1 MASRYNLTPERKE
14 KLKKE
19 VMDEIGKTNSSRIK
33 PRREEKPLP
42 RQNPQLNVF
51 KVEVKKPII
60 LKSEIK
66 QEEIKKEI
74 KKAVVDKKPADI
86 KIEPIR
92 QVVKAAI
99 KKQPPIKHRAIK
111 KPVNKP
117 VPKQFKEPKKVM
129 VVPLIKITK
138 KVSPAP
144 SPISKKSI
152 VKDQGDSFFKPDSLV
167 KPSFSYRR
175 IFKPRIRL
183 GYKKMLILGGI
194 FCVILGLILALAIN
208 IFGIYKFGWNG
219 AISQSI
225 VHVLPLPAGTVD
237 GRMIKLSDYYNDFNI
252 IQTVLTSTAST
263 TNTTLT
269 DKTKIKEQL
278 FNRLVSVNIIENEL
292 KKYGQSVTDKNINE
306 EMDKV
311 VSQIGSIE
319 KATDDI
325 KSTYGMDISS
335 FKTNVLKP
343 IIAMDMLSKLITS
356 DENLDINKEAKKNA
370 EDALRIAL
378 EPGTDFKTLVLQ
390 FANDPSTLN
399 QLGDMGWF
407 SRGEMPPEIE
417 EAIFSLKDGEVYN
430 QVVKDDYGYHIYKV
444 ESRLIDKDS
453 GKESIKLSQIF
464 ITVNTEL
471 YIKSLFDRAIIKRF
485 I

>member
-19 VMDEIGKTNSSRIK
+19 VMDEIGKTNSSRMK
-33 PRREEKPLP
+33 PRREEKPLL
-42 RQNPQLNVF
+42 RQNPQPKVF

-66 QEEIKKEI
+66 PEEIKKEI
-74 KKAVVDKKPADI
+74 KKAPVDKKPADI
-86 KIEPIR
+86 KLEPELEPVRRI
-92 QVVKAAI
+92 VKPKVI
-99 KKQPPIKHRAIK
+99 KKKI
-111 KPVNKP
+111 NKP
-117 VPKQFKEPKKVM
+117 VQKQFNKPKKVM
-129 VVPLIKITK
+129 VVPLVKIPK

-144 SPISKKSI
+144 SPISKKPI
-152 VKDQGDSFFKPDSLV
+152 AKDQGDSFFKPDSLV
-167 KPSFSYRR
+167 KPSFSYKR
-175 IFKPRIRL
+175 IFKPKIRI
-183 GYKKMLILGGI
+183 GHKKIFILGAI
-194 FCVILGLILALAIN
+194 FCVILGLILAVAIN

-219 AISQSI
+219 AISQSV

-252 IQTVLTSTAST
+252 IQTVLTSGATST
-263 TNTTLT
+263 TNTPLS
-269 DKTKIKEQL
+269 DNTKIKEQL

-292 KKYGQSVTDKNINE
+292 KKYGQAVTDKNISE

-343 IIAMDMLSKLITS
+343 IIAMDLLSKLITS

-370 EDALRIAL
+370 DDALRIAL

-390 FANDPSTLN
+390 FATDPSTLN

-407 SRGEMPPEIE
+407 SRGELPQEIE

-430 QVVKDDYGYHIYKV
+430 QVVKDEYGYHIYKV
-444 ESRLIDKDS
+444 ESRLIDQAS

-471 YIKSLFDRAIIKRF
+471 YIKSLFDKAVIKRF